1 MKSKNLF
8 LVILFMI
15 ISLILLCIWIHQ
27 KNHLEFKNIEF
38 GSNKNKIVYEPI
50 PIPIKKTV
58 SEAQEEIN
66 LLLIYHPIKFLDN
79 NFLLEDNKTIN
90 DIVLVLNQT
99 VGDIAI
105 KVASHSDNNQTASY
119 NRKLTQKRAD
129 TIASYIKN
137 RYKTKFITAIGY
149 GKEFPLPKEDNRTTS
164 SRIEIYLRRI
174 NNDF

>member
-8 LVILFMI
+8 LVILFI
-15 ISLILLCIWIHQ
+15 TISLILLCIWID
-27 KNHLEFKNIEF
+27 KNRHLELQNIELN
-38 GSNKNKIVYEPI
+38 GNNNKIVYETI

-58 SEAQEEIN
+58 SEAQQEIN
-66 LLLIYHPIKFLDN
+66 SLLIDHPIKFLDN
-79 NFLLEDNKTIN
+79 SFVLENNKTIN
-90 DIVLVLNQT
+90 DIVSILNKT
-99 VGDIAI
+99 IGDIAI
-105 KVASHSDNNQTASY
+105 KVASHSDNNQTASN

-137 RYKTKFITAIGY
+137 RYNTKFITAIGY
-149 GKEFPLPKEDNRTTS
+149 GKEFPLPKEDNRTN